1 MSSQIQSKAIASNAI
16 TTAKLSVIIQNQ
28 LASITNPTN
37 YFANYNFAIDPTSGM
52 VTNLTTTGNR
62 TSNTTVWGSNT
73 TSLLSYVTSNPLRPP
88 GMAQIAVTGA
98 NGAQFVETP
107 MFTLQLADVSLSTS
121 FYFESQTTGTF
132 ATGNID
138 LVIIRYD
145 ASGNYIG
152 IITPTSSTLMPST
165 LSRVAGAFTGSA
177 TSTDQYAF
185 RWRSQNAS
193 LRTIQLTSLSIG
205 PIITGHLA

>member
-1 MSSQIQSKAIASNAI
+1 MSRIATKFIADNAV
-16 TTAKLSVIIQNQ
+16 TTAKLSVTIQNQ

-37 YFANYNFAIDPTSGM
+37 YFGNYNFATDPTTGI
-52 VTNLTTTGNR
+52 VTTLTATGNR
-62 TSNTTVWGSNT
+62 TTNTTVWGSST

-88 GMAQIAVTGA
+88 GMAQIAVTGTS
-98 NGAQFVETP
+98 GTQFVETP
-107 MFTLQLADVSLSTS
+107 LFVLQLADVGLSTS

-132 ATGNID
+132 ATGDID
-138 LVIIRYD
+138 LVVIRYD
-145 ASGNYIG
+145 TSGNYVST
-152 IITPTSSTLMPST
+152 ITPTSSTLMPST

-205 PIITGHLA
+205 PITTGHLT

>member
-1 MSSQIQSKAIASNAI
+1 MGQIQTKFIANNAI
-16 TTAKLSVIIQNQ
+16 TTALLSTTIQNQ

-37 YFANYNFAIDPTSGM
+37 YFANYNFATDPTSGI
-52 VTNLTTTGNR
+52 VTTLTATGNR
-62 TSNTTVWGSNT
+62 TTNTTVWGSNT

-98 NGAQFVETP
+98 SGAQFVETP
-107 MFTLQLADVSLSTS
+107 MFTLQLADVGLSTT

-132 ATGNID
+132 ATGDID

-145 ASGNYIG
+145 VSGNYVAT
-152 IITPTSSTLMPST
+152 ITPTSSTLMPST
-165 LSRVAGAFTGSA
+165 LSRVTGAFTGSA
-177 TSTDQYAF
+177 TSTDQYAL

-193 LRTIQLTSLSIG
+193 LRTIQFTSLNIG
-205 PIITGHLA
+205 PITTGHLG